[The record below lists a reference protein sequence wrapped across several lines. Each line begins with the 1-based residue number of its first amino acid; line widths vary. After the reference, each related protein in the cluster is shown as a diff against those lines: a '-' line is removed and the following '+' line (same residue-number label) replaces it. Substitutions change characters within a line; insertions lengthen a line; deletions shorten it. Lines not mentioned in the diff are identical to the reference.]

1 MFLLSD
7 EVAMIERI
15 GEVLIQHWEYDIAV
29 MSQPWMYWWF
39 LVPIIFYVAFFFVK
53 WAVLTAPVWLPF
65 ALVVQSFR
73 K

>member
-1 MFLLSD
+1 
-7 EVAMIERI
+7 MIERI